1 MVLRRKF
8 PDRHRPYTVPGGTL
22 GFYLLSSVV
31 LIFLIV
37 GAVSTI
43 APSVL
48 NGIFGESYSF
58 QDSWGVSGL
67 RFELFTVGTLVVVVI
82 IGLVG
87 YVFAGSVRRD
97 LRPIVEE
104 SVG

>member
-1 MVLRRKF
+1 
-8 PDRHRPYTVPGGTL
+8 
-22 GFYLLSSVV
+22 LL
-31 LIFLIV
+31 FLIV

-48 NGIFGESYSF
+48 YSIFGASYSF

-67 RFELFTVGTLVVVVI
+67 RFELFTVGTLVSVVI

-87 YVFAGSVRRD
+87 YLFAGSVRRD
-97 LRPIVEE
+97 LRPIEE
-104 SVG
+104 ASVG